1 MSPQAKLKIDALGDM
16 TTGELQEKYLE
27 VYGEPARTRNKPFLI
42 KRIAWRIQALE
53 EGDLSERARKRAMEI
68 ANDADL
74 RVRAPKRVTT
84 RVEPENTVTGTLE
97 PGRDPRLPLPG
108 TILKRKYKG
117 RIVRAMVLE
126 DGFEF
131 EGEVFDSLSA
141 IATKVAGTRW
151 NGYQF
156 FGLNRKGATDEN

>member
-27 VYGEPARTRNKPFLI
+27 VYGEPARTRNKPFLM

-53 EGDLSERARKRAMEI
+53 EGELSERARQRAFEI

-74 RVRAPKRVTT
+74 RVLAPRQVPT
-84 RVEPENTVTGTLE
+84 RVDPENTVTGTFE
-97 PGRDPRLPLPG
+97 PGRDRRLPLPG

-117 RIVRAMVLE
+117 RIVRAMVME

-156 FGLNRKGATDEN
+156 FGLNRKEVGHAG

>member
-27 VYGEPARTRNKPFLI
+27 VYKEPARTRNKPFLI

-53 EGDLSERARKRAMEI
+53 EGELSERARQRAFEL

-74 RVRAPKRVTT
+74 RIRAPKQVTT
-84 RVEPENTVTGTLE
+84 RVDPEMTVTGTID
-97 PGRDPRLPLPG
+97 PGRDQRIPLPG
-108 TILKRKYKG
+108 TILRRKYRG
-117 RIVRAMVLE
+117 RIVRVMVMDE
-126 DGFEF
+126 GFEF
-131 EGEVFDSLSA
+131 EGDVFKSISA
-141 IATKVAGTRW
+141 IASKVTGTRW

-156 FGLNRKGATDEN
+156 FGLDRKEVARES

>member
-1 MSPQAKLKIDALGDM
+1 M
-16 TTGELQEKYLE
+16 TTGELREKYLE

-53 EGDLSERARKRAMEI
+53 EGDLSERARQRAFEI

-74 RVRAPKRVTT
+74 RVRAPKQVTT
-84 RVEPENTVTGTLE
+84 LMESENTVTGTIE
-97 PGRDPRLPLPG
+97 AGRDPRIPVPG

-156 FGLNRKGATDEN
+156 FGLNRKGSGDEN